1 MIQYRPA
8 SIDTA
13 CSGSVAV
20 AELVRPEPDQHEV
33 ERRRRHDVHHGVD
46 HRPEREL
53 GLVGGQRLVHPV
65 ALVGQHD
72 EADHRG
78 DHDERASDPHLDRD
92 PPGRL
97 GVASQGEPKR
107 RAA

>member
-53 GLVGGQRLVHPV
+53 
-65 ALVGQHD
+65 
-72 EADHRG
+72 
-78 DHDERASDPHLDRD
+78 AS
-92 PPGRL
+92 
-97 GVASQGEPKR
+97 
-107 RAA
+107 